1 MKKPSIGG
9 SYYFLAFI
17 DEYKRKTLVFLLR
30 NTNKWFDYF
39 HQFIA
44 PVGKKS

>member
-17 DEYKRKTLVFLLR
+17 DDYTRKTWVFFLR
-30 NTNKWFDYF
+30 NRNEWFDYF

-44 PVGKKS
+44 PVEKQS